1 MHLARVLLLQVAIV
15 GAISNVEVKSTNTV
29 YTIDDGTGMIEVMNW
44 TTGEESEQQIKKKEL
59 WA

>member
-1 MHLARVLLLQVAIV
+1 MQVAIV

>member
-1 MHLARVLLLQVAIV
+1 MGVIRSVD
-15 GAISNVEVKSTNTV
+15 VKSTNTV
-29 YTIDDGTGMIEVMNW
+29 YTIDDGSGMMEVMNW

>member
-1 MHLARVLLLQVAIV
+1 MHLARVLLQVAIV

-44 TTGEESEQQIKKKEL
+44 TTGEESEQQIKKKDL